1 MIEAGLMT
9 SLLENTAPARE
20 IGLCHIGGLDFDNV
34 RQWFDL
40 QNNHIYLYSLVGGR
54 IDPSQ
59 AKLAALIQESAEIQT
74 ALQLVAR
81 EPEPNGNGA
90 AASLD
95 NFAHSGEDER
105 APEELREFLAK
116 KLPHYMVPSAFVILD
131 ELPLSAN
138 GKVDRTLLP
147 KPEAS
152 VEMVSQEYVAPSTDN
167 EQMVAAIWRDVLGV
181 EKVGLYDN
189 FFDIGG
195 NSLKLIRVHIK
206 LREALNTDLSIAQ
219 MFEHPT
225 VSSLASVLSS
235 TDAAGTAL
243 DDVDDR
249 ASRQHEAFSRARR
262 LTGIR
267 REDGDRDM
275 AEDHN

>member
-1 MIEAGLMT
+1 
-9 SLLENTAPARE
+9 
-20 IGLCHIGGLDFDNV
+20 
-34 RQWFDL
+34 
-40 QNNHIYLYSLVGGR
+40 
-54 IDPSQ
+54 
-59 AKLAALIQESAEIQT
+59 
-74 ALQLVAR
+74 
-81 EPEPNGNGA
+81 
-90 AASLD
+90 
-95 NFAHSGEDER
+95 
-105 APEELREFLAK
+105 
-116 KLPHYMVPSAFVILD
+116 MVPSAFVILD